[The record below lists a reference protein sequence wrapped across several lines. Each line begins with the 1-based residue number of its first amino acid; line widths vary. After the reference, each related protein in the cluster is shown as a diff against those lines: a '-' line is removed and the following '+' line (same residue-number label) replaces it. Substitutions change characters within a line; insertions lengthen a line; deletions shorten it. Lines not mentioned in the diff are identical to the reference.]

1 MGFIYEL
8 GKHPLLQ
15 NSQKMLSARRRNSFK
30 TGTAL
35 AALAAGLLAAFPSY
49 AQDAPISLAQA
60 EGAPATPAPAGT
72 GTGEERAPGELTAF
86 TASLIPGFTLDAQV
100 NLSETYTTNA
110 SGTSALGNQDDWV
123 TQAGIRLDAH
133 EHSRRVS
140 VDASYY
146 GQVFYY
152 AKDTQ
157 STQFTNDLQLLGT
170 VIAIPDYLN
179 FVGRAFAQP
188 VVISNSAFST
198 GNGIVSPDGYR
209 NSYGYSIGPDI
220 TFRLG
225 DFLSSDTLA
234 TYGGA
239 YFSNPNGVNSAVLI
253 PGVSGPENTTM
264 RSVNETLKSGPDFT
278 RLQWT
283 AVALFNETDRAQG
296 LFAEKTGMVT
306 LQYAINHE
314 VALLGTG
321 GYDKITNTTP
331 LTKDVSGPI
340 GMAGVLVTFGEDFMF
355 EIQAGEKYNSL
366 SFDGLLRWNITPTST
381 LTGSATDSVSTPEGQ
396 LMNNLSGL
404 TSSLNGTLTTDSALY
419 GNGQAASLAAF
430 SAQSLGS
437 LSFNQN
443 IARYQRVNFSYA
455 FDFERDHAN
464 VMVFGD
470 KQTQLNGLFLGPP
483 ITTSWGGRGSYSH
496 DITREITGT
505 VGAGYTYYD
514 ELGGH
519 SKQYDVDGQLSYRLG
534 PLTNVYFRADYLRR
548 DSSQSL
554 QSLSPFTGSLDDI
567 RLMLGLTRQL

>member
-1 MGFIYEL
+1 LGFIYEL
-8 GKHPLLQ
+8 GKHPLVQ
-15 NSQKMLSARRRNSFK
+15 NAQKMLSGRRRNSFK

-49 AQDAPISLAQA
+49 AQDAP
-60 EGAPATPAPAGT
+60 PAPAPAETPAAPGA
-72 GTGEERAPGELTAF
+72 TGERAQGELSAF

-110 SGTSALGNQDDWV
+110 SGTSSLGNQDDWV
-123 TQAGIRLDAH
+123 TQAGIRLDTH

-152 AKDTQ
+152 AKDSQ

-220 TFRLG
+220 TFKLG
-225 DFLSSDTLA
+225 DFASSDTLA

-239 YFSNPNGVNSAVLI
+239 YFTNPNGINSAVLI

-314 VALLGTG
+314 FALLGTG
-321 GYDKITNTTP
+321 GYDKISNTTP

-355 EIQAGEKYNSL
+355 EIQAGEKYNSM
-366 SFDGLLRWNITPTST
+366 SYEGLLRWNITPTST
-381 LTGSATDSVSTPEGQ
+381 VTGSATDSVSTPEGQ
-396 LMNNLSGL
+396 LMNNLSSL

-443 IARYQRVNFSYA
+443 IARYQRVNFTYA

-470 KQTQLNGLFLGPP
+470 KQTQLNGFFLGPP

-519 SKQYDVDGQLSYRLG
+519 SKQYDVDGQVSYRLG
-534 PLTNVYFRADYLRR
+534 PLTSVYFRADYLRR